1 MNKNKFL
8 KKQFQNL
15 SFAFTLAEVLITLG
29 IIGIVAAITIPTIIK
44 NYQDAALKSALQKEV
59 AAMSQVTQK
68 IANDNGGSIQGVF
81 GGGVNN
87 YLNFINYLSYAKL
100 CTTVTNIG
108 ECWHKSGA
116 WYKNDGSQAYEL
128 GAAFYTQNAG
138 LILNDGSLLLI
149 SSQGSSTCNGIWM
162 HMENSG
168 MGSTDICS
176 VVFIDVNGFKGPN
189 RTGKDI
195 FALSLKPPA
204 TVLTSVYNPQ
214 NIGIDCAGKIIAGQT
229 CP

>member
-1 MNKNKFL
+1 MSIKKSLKNKA
-8 KKQFQNL
+8 N
-15 SFAFTLAEVLITLG
+15 AFTLAEVLITIG

-59 AAMSQVTQK
+59 AVLSQVTTK
-68 IANDNGGSIQGVF
+68 IAQNNGGSIQGVF

-87 YLNFINYLSYAKL
+87 YLNFVNHLSYAKL
-100 CTTVTNIG
+100 CTTTTNIG
-108 ECWHKSGA
+108 ECWHQSGA
-116 WYKNDGSQAYEL
+116 WYRNNGTQAYEL
-128 GAAFYTQNAG
+128 GASFYTQNAG

-149 SSQGSSTCNGIWM
+149 SSQGSPTCSGIWM

-168 MGSTDICS
+168 MGSTDLCS

-195 FALSLKPPA
+195 FALSLKAPA
-204 TVLTSVYNPQ
+204 TVTPSVYNPQ
-214 NIGIDCAGKIIAGQT
+214 NTGIDCAGKILAGQT